1 MPRRDNSCR
10 LAPTACRAVVR
21 PRPYNIAP
29 RIGFA
34 WTANSE
40 ASMVVRGGYGI
51 YYNQGALATSEGLLQ
66 PTLLQ
71 SGRLL
76 PVPGAAADQAVGSVP
91 RVVPYSGSAI
101 GDRVSARPADA
112 VDGALQRYAA
122 ARDRTVR
129 TVEIGYVGSRG
140 HDLISA
146 RDGNQPPASP
156 SPFNFRPNPAFAD
169 ITLIESRASSRY
181 NSLQFRCSSV
191 PESGLSMLWAYTHG
205 QVHRRCFGFFTSA
218 GDPNFP
224 RTAWIR
230 RRRRA
235 ARRSTSA
242 RLTAALPVSPAGDG
256 RRWLS

>member
-1 MPRRDNSCR
+1 M
-10 LAPTACRAVVR
+10 VR
-21 PRPYNIAP
+21 PRPNNIAP
-29 RIGFA
+29 RIGFRLDGQLRSVNGRSRRL
-34 WTANSE
+34 WD
-40 ASMVVRGGYGI
+40 
-51 YYNQGALATSEGLLQ
+51 LLQ
-66 PTLLQ
+66 PGGAGDVGGVCINPPFFNLDVFFPFQ
-71 SGRLL
+71 AAGPIRLS
-76 PVPGAAADQAVGSVP
+76 GSVP

-122 ARDRTVR
+122 ARDRTAR

-181 NSLQFRCSSV
+181 NSLQFRLQQR
-191 PESGLSMLWAYTHG
+191 SGIRPLHVVGLHVRASPPTMLRILYERG
-205 QVHRRCFGFFTSA
+205 EIRTSR
-218 GDPNFP
+218 

-242 RLTAALPVSPAGDG
+242 TG
-256 RRWLS
+256 